1 MKPYLRVI
9 YNDIK
14 LLWIKLIRQ
23 KVFFYPVQ
31 LWGWN
36 TKIKMQRGASIQLGK
51 HITSDGR
58 CVIIIDQDADLS
70 IGDGVYFNE
79 GAMIS
84 CKASVKIGAGC
95 KFGPNVK
102 IFDNDHKF
110 DAENGVGNE
119 HIMKPISIGQNCWI
133 ASNCIVLKG
142 TTIGDN
148 CVIGAGVIVHGK
160 IPDSSIVTASRD
172 ICIRPIEEKEE

>member
-9 YNDIK
+9 YNYIK
-14 LLWIKLIRQ
+14 FLWIKLLRQ

-31 LWGWN
+31 LLGWN
-36 TKIKMQRGASIQLGK
+36 TKITMQRGASIHLGK

-58 CVIIIDQDADLS
+58 CVIIIDQEADLT

-84 CKASVKIGAGC
+84 CKNCVKIGAGC

-110 DAENGVGNE
+110 DAKNGVGNE
-119 HIMKPISIGQNCWI
+119 HISKPISIGRNCWI
-133 ASNCIVLKG
+133 ASNCVVLKG

-148 CVIGAGVIVHGK
+148 CVIGAGVVVHGT
-160 IPDSSIVTASRD
+160 IPASSIVNLSRD
-172 ICIRPIEEKEE
+172 VCIKPIEEKE